1 MDIIGLDK
9 SNVGGANCSYYN
21 HDTSV
26 LCWKGEGGQENSL
39 KRTISA
45 LKNNT
50 LLCLKPKGCAFGVKP
65 KKTKTNFSWM

>member
-26 LCWKGEGGQENSL
+26 LCWKGERT

-45 LKNNT
+45 LLSQK
-50 LLCLKPKGCAFGVKP
+50 
-65 KKTKTNFSWM
+65 